1 MHRGADK
8 GAEDLGIFPKIVS
21 ISVTKPKQPGRSDR
35 SERTHGEIGTFKK
48 QATYNHKGKIMKRL
62 INTMALS
69 VTALTLT
76 VFSTTT
82 AFADKGKGG
91 NGNHGSSQRSFTQGS
106 HQGQL
111 PPTNNSGGAGNQA
124 NALHQT
130 THNTMKQTNFTQ
142 NFNHNN
148 GSQFKKTDGYG
159 KNFKKDYCWDKYYH
173 DFCYNNRWDCWN
185 YGCWNSCY
193 SYCGYYPCCSSFCL
207 PITYTV
213 SPVFATEVIVPEVVV
228 PQLALTAAVVTPA
241 ARVTG
246 SITGNK

>member
-1 MHRGADK
+1 
-8 GAEDLGIFPKIVS
+8 
-21 ISVTKPKQPGRSDR
+21 
-35 SERTHGEIGTFKK
+35 
-48 QATYNHKGKIMKRL
+48 MKRL

-76 VFSTTT
+76 VLSTTT
-82 AFADKGKGG
+82 AFADKGSKGG
-91 NGNHGSSQRSFTQGS
+91 SGNHGSSQGTFKQGS
-106 HQGQL
+106 QLGQFHTT
-111 PPTNNSGGAGNQA
+111 TNAGGTSNQA
-124 NALHQT
+124 NLLHQN

-159 KNFKKDYCWDKYYH
+159 KDFKNFKKDYCWDKYYH
-173 DFCYNNRWDCWN
+173 DFCYNNRWGCWN

-193 SYCGYYPCCSSFCL
+193 SSCGYYPWQTFSPCCSSYCL
-207 PITYTV
+207 PVTYTV
-213 SPVFATEVIVPEVVV
+213 SPVFATEVIVPELVV
-228 PQLALTAAVVTPA
+228 PQLAVTAAVVTPT